1 MSPLVILLPR
11 KGYLQHIGPKI
22 AKIVRCY
29 CHNLGQ
35 SEKNIFDFSLCEKW
49 LNLKPSI
56 FLSPNSLVSDQA
68 TFSSLLQSYTVQ
80 GPPVSVVGPI
90 ICPRSHSTK
99 AISNAKIKTVKLT
112 VVVVAGYLICSAPYI
127 CIQLYVVLAQKP
139 DMGLCKLAKV
149 MKDILRVS
157 IPTAVG
163 FLGADSTECVIFL
176 QIAGKTL

>member
-1 MSPLVILLPR
+1 M
-11 KGYLQHIGPKI
+11 
-22 AKIVRCY
+22 
-29 CHNLGQ
+29 
-35 SEKNIFDFSLCEKW
+35 
-49 LNLKPSI
+49 KPSI
-56 FLSPNSLVSDQA
+56 FLSPNSFVSDQA
-68 TFSSLLQSYTVQ
+68 TFSLLLQSYTGSETVQ

-163 FLGADSTECVIFL
+163 FLGTDSTESFEYNKLQEVPAFRDFWFQRVIMKCGDHEFRGLFL
-176 QIAGKTL
+176 V